1 MKVWLEFARGL
12 TWKLTTSNAWNS
24 LNNYDQAE
32 VGREVFGYENQS
44 DFEFL
49 QDEEQQKLI
58 AFMKE
63 HGTDS
68 GDVGAMN
75 RWLRRDQPPFPS
87 GPIKLR

>member
-24 LNNYDQAE
+24 LNNYDQEQIGNE
-32 VGREVFGYENQS
+32 VGVTNMS

-49 QDEEQQKLI
+49 SDVDQQKLI